1 MRNLKINDN
10 SGHYVLP
17 ATPQGQRTHFTWA
30 NFGMEGCLEQL
41 GSEDIICSLGLHY
54 LDMASVSE

>member
-10 SGHYVLP
+10 SGHFVLP
-17 ATPQGQRTHFTWA
+17 ATPQGQRTHFTRA
-30 NFGMEGCLEQL
+30 NCGMKGCLGQL

-54 LDMASVSE
+54 LDIASVSK